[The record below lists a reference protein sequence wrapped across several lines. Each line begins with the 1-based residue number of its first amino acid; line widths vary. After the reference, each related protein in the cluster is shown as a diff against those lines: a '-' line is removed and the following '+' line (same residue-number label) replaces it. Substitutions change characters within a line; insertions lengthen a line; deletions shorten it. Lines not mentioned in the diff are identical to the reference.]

1 MITKILDI
9 VNWVRTLDKKVIA
22 FIGGAILVLFMMQ
35 QCNRISELKTEIKQ
49 VEAQAENNLNNYIA
63 ANDSIK
69 YFRTLN
75 GDMVAQISSYQ
86 FTVDDLQRANGN
98 LLKKYRRSLLLNKE
112 LEGVKNLLESELQIK
127 DSIIASTSSTRL
139 SDSTDLIEFKDYVD
153 YGDGNS
159 RDLSGSLVVTKLD
172 SALAASDVKIR
183 LIQSITLR
191 AAVEEVDGR
200 DQIKI
205 STGYPGLTIGSIE
218 NINLI
223 NNKLNAAPYSKKA
236 GWSVGIGVGYGVMLN
251 NGQQLGFGPTIGAHL
266 IWSPKWLRF

>member
-86 FTVDDLQRANGN
+86 FTVEDLQKANGN
-98 LLKKYRRSLLLNKE
+98 LLKKYRRSLQLNKE

-127 DSIIASTSSTRL
+127 DSIIASASSTRL

-153 YGDGNS
+153 YGDGNT

-183 LIQSITLR
+183 LGQSITLR

-223 NNKLNAAPYSKKA
+223 NNKLNAAPYTKKA